1 MRIVAAVLLLIA
13 SLFTAQARGQQLTRA
28 DVIRFSPLGSDRNCV
43 SSRYELFVSAHKFRV
58 CQDGT
63 LHDVLGSGPLDLSN
77 YVGDVFLA
85 SPSGQNFLGTSD
97 ELTAISA
104 SNGTAF
110 SSIHAWPTGELILAY
125 GDGTLN
131 GGEGASLSGNPAT
144 GALVL
149 AAGSFIAS
157 GPGIQ
162 YTPQASPPFACDA
175 GHEGYEYADT
185 SHAKCFCDGTTW
197 NKLTGSGAGTCS

>member
-1 MRIVAAVLLLIA
+1 MNVGRLLIA
-13 SLFTAQARGQQLTRA
+13 ALMVASQLSAQVTKV
-28 DVIRFSPLGSDRNCV
+28 DVIRFNPSTDPNTCRVG
-43 SSRYELFVSAHKFRV
+43 RYELFAVSGTNKFRA
-58 CQDGT
+58 CQNG
-63 LHDVLGSGPLDLSN
+63 VLSDLIVSSIDLSN
-77 YVGDVFLA
+77 YTGDVLLA
-85 SPSGQNFLGTSD
+85 STGGFNFIGVSD
-97 ELTAISA
+97 VLAA
-104 SNGTAF
+104 MGGGNGVAF
-110 SSIHAWPTGELILAY
+110 SSVHAWPTGELILAY

-144 GALVL
+144 GALTL
-149 AAGSFIAS
+149 AAGSLIAS